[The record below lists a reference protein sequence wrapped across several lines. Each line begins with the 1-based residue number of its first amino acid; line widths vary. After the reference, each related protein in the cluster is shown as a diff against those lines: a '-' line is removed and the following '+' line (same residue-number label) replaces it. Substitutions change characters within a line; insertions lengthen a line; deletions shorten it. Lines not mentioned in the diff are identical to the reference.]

1 MENIVVDLV
10 CILCRCQNWRTLVWC
25 RECGVATIH
34 TIDNTAIS
42 RHFASYCSHR
52 HYILPTADN
61 SDLELI
67 TSAPPTMIAIQMCSE
82 KHVKWARHKVKLV
95 LLRLFLIVNLLQN

>member
-1 MENIVVDLV
+1 M
-10 CILCRCQNWRTLVWC
+10 WC

-67 TSAPPTMIAIQMCSE
+67 TSAPPTMIAIQKCALKNTSNGR
-82 KHVKWARHKVKLV
+82 AHKVKLV
-95 LLRLFLIVNLLQN
+95 LLRLFLIVHLLQNYSIAQAGIQRI